1 MDPGF
6 PVGGAPILGGEAPAY
21 DFAKYSQKL
30 HEIDKILGRRGV
42 RLKDFPV
49 PLPGCG
55 LGIQS
60 FILYIMVGQYFQRH
74 LSLATGIAASGTGCG
89 LLVFP
94 PLAKLLIDTYN
105 WRGAILI
112 LAGVNLHCLVYACA
126 YRPVPAGYLK
136 ERDAASGQKTRSKLL
151 DASLLRV
158 PSMVCVYLSG
168 ALALIGE

>member
-1 MDPGF
+1 MKLINFIQTVQGVP
-6 PVGGAPILGGEAPAY
+6 LGSAT
-21 DFAKYSQKL
+21 
-30 HEIDKILGRRGV
+30 GV
-42 RLKDFPV
+42 RPEDFHV
-49 PLPGCG
+49 ALPGCG
-55 LGIQS
+55 LGIES

-112 LAGVNLHCLVYACA
+112 LAGVNLHCLMYACA
-126 YRPVPAGYLK
+126 YRPVPVGYLK